1 MLLRLHEQGQL
12 CNYMH
17 ADIAGK
23 HGHMQVVRCLES
35 LGVLRSR
42 AVLLEL
48 YEAVMSDENWWRRL
62 NVDDNDDGDGASS
75 WFGAQ
80 CNRSGEVC
88 MIVLNRFDYDLQLTM
103 RRRDEGPPA
112 YIPAS
117 LGSLTTLIAVI
128 ITANNLQG
136 VLGKL

>member
-62 NVDDNDDGDGASS
+62 NVDDDDDDEIGRAHDRTPVTN
-75 WFGAQ
+75 AQ
-80 CNRSGEVC
+80 LVC
-88 MIVLNRFDYDLQLTM
+88 RLLLEKKNSDTIETKTQWR
-103 RRRDEGPPA
+103 
-112 YIPAS
+112 
-117 LGSLTTLIAVI
+117 
-128 ITANNLQG
+128 
-136 VLGKL
+136 